1 MGQTSAVAKNKDHM
15 MQRIMSDHQLP
26 SVEPATDCLALNF
39 WFSHATRNPTN
50 SKKKESKAKKRKKNK
65 RNGERTLKDP
75 LRSLLTIISK
85 VYKKPTC
92 LYIEPFMCC
101 LTTAI
106 LQSYTVFANVQFEKS
121 LSKKEE
127 EGKKKKKKKRSM
139 TVSQSRWESKRKR
152 RNRVPVRV

>member
-50 SKKKESKAKKRKKNK
+50 SKKKESKAKKKKINK

-92 LYIEPFMCC
+92 LYIESFMCC

-127 EGKKKKKKKRSM
+127 EGKKKEKINDC
-139 TVSQSRWESKRKR
+139 QSEQMGIKEEKEK
-152 RNRVPVRV
+152 